1 MLPNVRHTNVTRTE
15 PVSPKYRD
23 YLIAT
28 HQQQQ
33 HEQQQQQQHQLQQHE
48 HQQQHEQHQQ
58 QQQHEQQQQQK
69 RMIERAPVLAFLF
82 IRRHSF
88 MLITGCHRVE
98 IFCIS
103 SMNHSPK
110 IEQKYA
116 VNYFF
121 HFFFIE

>member
-1 MLPNVRHTNVTRTE
+1 MVKQQVIKSARHKCHSNRTC
-15 PVSPKYRD
+15 VAKYRD

-33 HEQQQQQQHQLQQHE
+33 QQHQQ
-48 HQQQHEQHQQ
+48 
-58 QQQHEQQQQQK
+58 QQQQQK

-116 VNYFF
+116 VND
-121 HFFFIE
+121 FFIFS